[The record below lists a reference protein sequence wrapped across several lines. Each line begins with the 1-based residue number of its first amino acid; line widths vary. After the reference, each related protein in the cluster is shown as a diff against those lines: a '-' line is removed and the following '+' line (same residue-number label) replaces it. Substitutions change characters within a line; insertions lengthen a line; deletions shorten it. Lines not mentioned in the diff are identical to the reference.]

1 MKYEIIGDN
10 YQLLNVK
17 LMKGES
23 ILSQTK
29 GMLYMNNN
37 IEMTTEVIGGTIKG
51 LKRVTMDESY
61 FITKFIS
68 TSDKGEIAFS
78 GRGPGKLYKINSKLP
93 FLCKKGSFLC
103 ASSNIDLDL
112 VFTSKISSGL
122 FGGNGFIFQKITLN
136 NSDAFIY
143 CYGDIIEKDLE
154 KGEILNVSSGFVTG
168 FENTVTYEPIMLK
181 RIRNILF
188 GGERLFVTRLTGP
201 GKVILQSDL
210 KPDPIKWLAKNA
222 T

>member
-17 LMKGES
+17 LTKGES
-23 ILSQTK
+23 IISQTK
-29 GMLYMNNN
+29 AMLYMNND
-37 IEMTTEVIGGTIKG
+37 IEMNTEIIGGVVKG

-68 TSDKGEIAFS
+68 KSDNGEIAFS
-78 GRGPGKLYKINSKLP
+78 GRGPGKLYKIDSKLP

-112 VFTSKISSGL
+112 VFTSKVSSGL
-122 FGGNGFIFQKITLN
+122 FGGNGFIFQKITPN
-136 NSDAFIY
+136 GSDAFIY
-143 CYGDIIEKDLE
+143 CYGDIIEKYLE
-154 KGEILNVSSGFVTG
+154 KREILNVSSGLVTG

-181 RIRNILF
+181 RMRNILF
-188 GGERLFVTRLTGP
+188 GGERLFVTKLTGP
-201 GKVILQSDL
+201 GKIILQSDL
-210 KPDPIKWLAKNA
+210 KKDPARILANNL
-222 T
+222 